1 MSASIPFIDLQA
13 QKQRLDGRIEA
24 AIARVLEHGR
34 FIHGPEVAEFEDQL
48 AAFTGVAHVV
58 GCGNGTDALQ
68 LALRALDAGPGDAIF
83 VPAFTFAATAE
94 VVCLVGATPVFV
106 DVEADNFNMDPA
118 SLREAIAM
126 VRADG
131 ALTPAG
137 IIPVDLFGLTAP
149 YGEIAAIADSENL
162 WVLSDAAQSMGAS
175 RDGAKAGSF
184 GTIAATS
191 FFPAKPLGCYGDGG
205 AVLTDNDE
213 LAAAIRS
220 MRMHGQ
226 GRDKYDNVVIGTN
239 SRLDT
244 MQAAIL
250 IEKLS
255 ILADEIEARQVV
267 AARYA
272 DALGNSVTVPRT
284 PEGAVSAWAQ
294 YTLQVP
300 DRAAAQAALS
310 GAGIPTAVY
319 YPSPL
324 PRLTAY
330 KDFPVAPGGIPVA
343 DALSA
348 DVLSLPMHPY
358 LDAATQDRIVATL
371 RDAVL

>member
-13 QKQRLDGRIEA
+13 QKQRLDGRVEA

-34 FIHGPEVAEFEDQL
+34 FIHGPEVAAFEGQL
-48 AAFTGVAHVV
+48 AEFTGVKNVV

-68 LALRALDAGPGDAIF
+68 LALRALNAGPGDAIF

-118 SLREAIAM
+118 SLRDAIGM
-126 VRADG
+126 VRAEG
-131 ALTPAG
+131 ALNPAG

-149 YGEIAAIADSENL
+149 YGEIATIARSEGL

-205 AVLTDNDE
+205 AVLTNNDD

-244 MQAAIL
+244 VQAAIL

-255 ILADEIEARQVV
+255 ILADEIDARQAV

-284 PEGAVSAWAQ
+284 PDVAISAWAQ
-294 YTLQVP
+294 YTLRVP
-300 DRAAAQAALS
+300 DRAAVQAAL
-310 GAGIPTAVY
+310 GAAGIPTAVY
-319 YPSPL
+319 YPNPL

-343 DALSA
+343 DALST

-358 LDAATQDRIVATL
+358 LDAATQDRIVAAL

>member
-13 QKQRLDGRIEA
+13 QKQRLDGRVEA

-34 FIHGPEVAEFEDQL
+34 FIHGPEVAAFEGQL
-48 AAFTGVAHVV
+48 AEFTGVKNVV

-68 LALRALDAGPGDAIF
+68 LALRALNAGPGDAIF

-118 SLREAIAM
+118 SLRDAIGM
-126 VRADG
+126 VRAEG
-131 ALTPAG
+131 ALNPAG

-149 YGEIAAIADSENL
+149 YGEIAAIARSEGL

-205 AVLTDNDE
+205 AILTDNDE

-244 MQAAIL
+244 VQAAIL

-255 ILADEIEARQVV
+255 ILADEIDARQAV

-284 PEGAVSAWAQ
+284 PDVAISAWAQ
-294 YTLQVP
+294 YTLRVP
-300 DRAAAQAALS
+300 DRAAVQAAL
-310 GAGIPTAVY
+310 GAAGIPTAVY
-319 YPSPL
+319 YPNPL

-343 DALSA
+343 DALST

-358 LDAATQDRIVATL
+358 LDAATQDRIVAAL

>member
-24 AIARVLEHGR
+24 AIARVLDHGR
-34 FIHGPEVAEFEDQL
+34 FIHGPEVAEFEGQL
-48 AAFTGVAHVV
+48 ATFTGVKNVV

-68 LALRALDAGPGDAIF
+68 LALRALNAGPDDAIF

-106 DVEADNFNMDPA
+106 DVEAGNFNMDPA

-131 ALTPAG
+131 ALNPVG

-149 YGEIAAIADSENL
+149 YDEIAAIADSEDL

-175 RDGAKAGSF
+175 HDGAKAGSF
-184 GTIAATS
+184 GNIAATS

-205 AVLTDNDE
+205 AVLTDNDD

-244 MQAAIL
+244 VQAAIL

-284 PEGAVSAWAQ
+284 SEGTVSAWAQ
-294 YTLQVP
+294 YTLRVP
-300 DRAAAQAALS
+300 DRAAVQAALS
-310 GAGIPTAVY
+310 AAGIPTAVY

-343 DALSA
+343 DALST

-358 LDAATQDRIVATL
+358 LDAATQDRIVAAL

>member
-34 FIHGPEVAEFEDQL
+34 FIHGPEVAEFEGQL
-48 AAFTGVAHVV
+48 AAFTSVSHVV

-68 LALRALDAGPGDAIF
+68 LALRALNAGPGDAIF

-94 VVCLVGATPVFV
+94 VVCLVGGTPVFV

-131 ALTPAG
+131 ALNPVG

-149 YGEIAAIADSENL
+149 YGEIAAIADSEDL

-244 MQAAIL
+244 VQAAIL

-294 YTLQVP
+294 YTLRVP
-300 DRAAAQAALS
+300 DRAAVQAALS
-310 GAGIPTAVY
+310 AASIPTAVY

-358 LDAATQDRIVATL
+358 LDAATQDRIVAAL

>member
-13 QKQRLDGRIEA
+13 QKQRLDGRVEA

-34 FIHGPEVAEFEDQL
+34 FIHGPEVAAFEDQL
-48 AAFTGVAHVV
+48 AEFTGVKNVV

-68 LALRALDAGPGDAIF
+68 LALRALNAGPGDAIF

-118 SLREAIAM
+118 SLRDAIGM
-126 VRADG
+126 VRAEG
-131 ALTPAG
+131 ALNPAG

-149 YGEIAAIADSENL
+149 YGEIAAIARSEGL

-205 AVLTDNDE
+205 AILTDNDE

-244 MQAAIL
+244 VQAAIL

-255 ILADEIEARQVV
+255 ILADEIDARQAV

-284 PEGAVSAWAQ
+284 PDVAISAWAQ
-294 YTLQVP
+294 YTLRVP
-300 DRAAAQAALS
+300 DRAAVQAAL
-310 GAGIPTAVY
+310 GAAGIPTAVY
-319 YPSPL
+319 YPNPL

-343 DALSA
+343 DALST

-358 LDAATQDRIVATL
+358 LDAATQDRIVAAL

>member
-1 MSASIPFIDLQA
+1 MSAPIPFIDLQA

-24 AIARVLEHGR
+24 AIARVLDHGR
-34 FIHGPEVAEFEDQL
+34 FIHGPEVAEFEAQL
-48 AAFTGVAHVV
+48 AAFTGVKNVI

-68 LALRALDAGPGDAIF
+68 LALRALEAGPGDAIF

-106 DVEADNFNMDPA
+106 DVQADNFNMDPA
-118 SLREAIAM
+118 SLRAAIDM

-131 ALTPAG
+131 ALNPVG

-149 YGEIAAIADSENL
+149 YDEIAAIADAEGF

-175 RDGAKAGSF
+175 HDGAKAGSF
-184 GTIAATS
+184 SNIAATS

-205 AVLTDNDE
+205 AVLTDNDD
-213 LAAAIRS
+213 LAASIRS

-244 MQAAIL
+244 VQAAVL

-255 ILADEIEARQVV
+255 ILADEIEARQAV

-284 PEGAVSAWAQ
+284 PEGSVSAWAQ
-294 YTLQVP
+294 YTLRVP
-300 DRAAAQAALS
+300 DRAAVQAALS
-310 GAGIPTAVY
+310 DAGIPSAVY

-330 KDFPVAPGGIPVA
+330 KDFPVAPGGIPVS
-343 DALSA
+343 DALST

-358 LDAATQDRIVATL
+358 LDEATQDRIVAAL

>member
-1 MSASIPFIDLQA
+1 MSAPIPFIDLQA

-24 AIARVLEHGR
+24 AIARVLDHGR
-34 FIHGPEVAEFEDQL
+34 FIHGPEVAEFEAQL
-48 AAFTGVAHVV
+48 AAFTGVKNVI

-68 LALRALDAGPGDAIF
+68 LALRALEAGPGDAIF

-106 DVEADNFNMDPA
+106 DVQANNFNMDPA
-118 SLREAIAM
+118 SLRDAIAM

-131 ALTPAG
+131 ALNPVG

-149 YGEIAAIADSENL
+149 YDEIAAIADAEGF

-175 RDGAKAGSF
+175 HDGAKAGSF
-184 GTIAATS
+184 GNIAATS

-205 AVLTDNDE
+205 AVLTDNDD
-213 LAAAIRS
+213 LAASIRS

-244 MQAAIL
+244 VQAAVL

-255 ILADEIEARQVV
+255 ILADEIEARQAV

-284 PEGAVSAWAQ
+284 PEGSVSAWAQ
-294 YTLQVP
+294 YTLRVP
-300 DRAAAQAALS
+300 DRAAVQAALS
-310 GAGIPTAVY
+310 DAGIPSAVY

-330 KDFPVAPGGIPVA
+330 KDFPVAPGGIPVS
-343 DALSA
+343 DALST

-358 LDAATQDRIVATL
+358 LDEATQDRIVAAL